1 MADEIISVYD
11 SAFDKIE
18 WKASRENSFI
28 TVKRNGMRLRIKN
41 ECKEDLLKLGIEN
54 PGRAIKNS
62 KAKIIRNGL
71 RSLVVSLAIN
81 HEGLHQRIALKYYK
95 RPGLSRRLKD
105 VFRSSKAA
113 KDWIAG
119 NRLLELGV
127 KTPVPL
133 AVGERR
139 RFRFL
144 QESFLVTE
152 EVTGSK
158 TLGSYLAVF
167 APPLSK
173 EKLKEKRDF
182 ISRLA
187 REVGRIHNQGFFHG
201 SLSVANV
208 LVRKTP
214 QGNMSFYFLDLDY
227 AKVQR
232 RVSPY
237 QKIKDL
243 ATLRKRIPSFI
254 TKTDKLRFFI
264 VYCKETGLTNKDA
277 RRYTRLI
284 EARILKRS
292 RHKSKSLVL
301 SRGNS

>member
-1 MADEIISVYD
+1 M
-11 SAFDKIE
+11 
-18 WKASRENSFI
+18 
-28 TVKRNGMRLRIKN
+28 KRNKIQDEKKNDFVSIKREGMKLKIRNEYKSGLLRY
-41 ECKEDLLKLGIEN
+41 GIEN
-54 PGRAIKNS
+54 PRRAIRDN
-62 KAKIIRNGL
+62 KIELIRNGS
-71 RSLVVSLAIN
+71 RSLVVSLAFS
-81 HEGLHQRIALKYYK
+81 HEVLSQRIALKYYK

-113 KDWIAG
+113 KEWIAG
-119 NRLLELGV
+119 DRLLGLGI

-158 TLGSYLAVF
+158 TLGPYLAVF

-173 EKLKEKRDF
+173 EKIEEKRDF

-187 REVGRIHNQGFFHG
+187 KEVGRIHKQGFFHG

-227 AKVQR
+227 AKAQR

-237 QKIKDL
+237 QKVKDL
-243 ATLRKRIPSFI
+243 ATLSKRIPSFI
-254 TKTDKLRFFI
+254 TRTDKLRFFR
-264 VYCKETGLTNKDA
+264 VYCKETGLTKADA
-277 RRYTRLI
+277 GRY
-284 EARILKRS
+284 LKRIEN
-292 RHKSKSLVL
+292 RLLKRLKHK
-301 SRGNS
+301 RGNF